1 MNMVS
6 KGLLYLTK
14 KSKTVL
20 SPVFSTPEK
29 ERLFAECASRSMQ
42 SEKTL

>member
-1 MNMVS
+1 MTKRPS
-6 KGLLYLTK
+6 PKKSSK

-29 ERLFAECASRSMQ
+29 ERLFAECASRSMK
-42 SEKTL
+42 SKKAL